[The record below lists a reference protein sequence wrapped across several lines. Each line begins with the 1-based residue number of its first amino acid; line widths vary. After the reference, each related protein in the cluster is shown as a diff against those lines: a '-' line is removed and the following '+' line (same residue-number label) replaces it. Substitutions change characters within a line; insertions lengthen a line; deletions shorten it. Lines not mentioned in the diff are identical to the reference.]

1 MRALLFVGLLLVAAA
16 CIKQETVKPV
26 LYEGPLRVGENIDM
40 FYTEKEMLKSK
51 VKAAKIL
58 EFQSGDREFPEG
70 IFIEFFDELGN
81 LQSTLKANQAFYSK
95 KDDQW
100 RGVGNVEV
108 VNMQKKEQL
117 NSEELFWKPTT
128 KRIFTEKFVTIRMGS
143 EVLWGTGLDAAQDLS
158 DYTIKKPQGE
168 LELEE
173 ESEE

>member
-1 MRALLFVGLLLVAAA
+1 MAAA

>member
-1 MRALLFVGLLLVAAA
+1 MVAAA